1 MATFQDIDQ
10 YISTFPDATQTLLQA
25 LRSTIREVAPE
36 ATEAISYD
44 MPTFK
49 LDGKNLVHFAGYE
62 NHIGFYALPTAH
74 ESFRDE
80 LAQYKTGKG
89 SVQFPIDQPLPL
101 SLIRRMVEFRVKE
114 LQAGKR

>member
-10 YISTFPDATQTLLQA
+10 YIDTFPDATQTLLQTM
-25 LRSTIREVAPE
+25 RRTIHEAAPE

-49 LDGKNLVHFAGYE
+49 LDGKVLVHFAGYKH
-62 NHIGFYALPTAH
+62 HIGFYALPTAH

-80 LAQYKTGKG
+80 LTKYKVGKG
-89 SVQFPIDQPLPL
+89 SVQFPIDKLLPL

-114 LQAGKR
+114 LQTSK